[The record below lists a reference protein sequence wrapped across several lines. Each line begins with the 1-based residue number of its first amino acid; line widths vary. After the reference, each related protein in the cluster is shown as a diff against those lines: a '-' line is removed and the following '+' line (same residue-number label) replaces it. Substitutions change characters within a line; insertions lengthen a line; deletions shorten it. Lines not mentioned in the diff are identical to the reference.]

1 MDLIK
6 SIFMVGRPF
15 FNEEA
20 AFEKY
25 NKMKKSNYKD
35 EWHKYKEA
43 RKCIMCSTV
52 FGVFKSL
59 SLVHLFLYQ

>member
-6 SIFMVGRPF
+6 SIFMVGLPF

-25 NKMKKSNYKD
+25 NKKKKSNYKD

-43 RKCIMCSTV
+43 
-52 FGVFKSL
+52 
-59 SLVHLFLYQ
+59 